1 MEYEYATPDCAP
13 GNEWVVME
21 RAGALVLTETLALAF
36 FVVSATLVTVTVTL
50 VLLVTVG
57 AVNNPLLEI
66 VPAVADHVTAVLP
79 VPCTVAENGWVFPD
93 AKLAL
98 VGEMDTVIGVDPVP
112 LATVICHHIPAM
124 EPRESVT

>member
-1 MEYEYATPDCAP
+1 
-13 GNEWVVME
+13 ME
-21 RAGALVLTETLALAF
+21 REGALALTETLALAF
-36 FVVSATLVTVTVTL
+36 FVVSAALVTVTVTL
-50 VLLVTVG
+50 ALLVTVG

-98 VGEMDTVIGVDPVP
+98 VGEMDTVIVDPVLP
-112 LATVICHHIPAM
+112 ETVIRHHIPAM